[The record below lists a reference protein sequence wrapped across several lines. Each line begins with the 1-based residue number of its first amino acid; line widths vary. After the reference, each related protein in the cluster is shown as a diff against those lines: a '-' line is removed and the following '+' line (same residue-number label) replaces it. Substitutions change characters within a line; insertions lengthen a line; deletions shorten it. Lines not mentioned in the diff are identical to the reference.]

1 MTVLNQGMCSGKVLN
16 KEKTRTMNTN
26 EELNNSVTGEQTVD
40 DGVDYVAALNAMK
53 QNSVS
58 KSQYDK
64 LKQENKRLLDS
75 IVNGTELETTAETLT
90 IDELRKKTF
99 DSNASNLD
107 FWKNALKLR
116 ERLIEEGKPDP
127 FVPTGK
133 SVSANQIDYDGAER
147 LAAGIQSCIDYA
159 NGDSQLFTNEL
170 QRITKDVMPMRRR
183 G

>member
-1 MTVLNQGMCSGKVLN
+1 M
-16 KEKTRTMNTN
+16 
-26 EELNNSVTGEQTVD
+26 EELNNSVTGEEKNVD

-75 IVNGTELETTAETLT
+75 IVNGTELETSSEANVT

-183 G
+183 

>member
-1 MTVLNQGMCSGKVLN
+1 
-16 KEKTRTMNTN
+16 MNMN
-26 EELNNSVTGEQTVD
+26 EELNNSVTGPEARTKGSAEQVD
-40 DGVDYVAALNAMK
+40 DGVDYIAALNAMK

-75 IVNGTELETTAETLT
+75 IVNGTEAGISDSAELET

-183 G
+183 

>member
-26 EELNNSVTGEQTVD
+26 EELNNSVTGQEDVD

>member
-1 MTVLNQGMCSGKVLN
+1 MET
-16 KEKTRTMNTN
+16 T
-26 EELNNSVTGEQTVD
+26 ELNNSVTGQENVN
-40 DGVDYVAALNAMK
+40 DGVDYIAALNAMK

-64 LKQENKRLLDS
+64 LKQENKRLLDA
-75 IVNGTELETTAETLT
+75 IVNGTELETGSEATLT

-170 QRITKDVMPMRRR
+170 QRITKDVMPMLHR
-183 G
+183 

>member
-1 MTVLNQGMCSGKVLN
+1 MS
-16 KEKTRTMNTN
+16 
-26 EELNNSVTGEQTVD
+26 EELNNSVTGQEARTKGSAEIVD

-64 LKQENKRLLDS
+64 LKQENKRLLDA
-75 IVNGTELETTAETLT
+75 IVNGTELETGSEATLT

-183 G
+183 

>member
-1 MTVLNQGMCSGKVLN
+1 MSEN
-16 KEKTRTMNTN
+16 KARIS
-26 EELNNSVTGEQTVD
+26 EELNTSVTGQEIVD

-75 IVNGTELETTAETLT
+75 IVNGTAESEILASEANVTV
-90 IDELRKKTF
+90 DELRKKTF

-127 FVPTGK
+127 FVPMGK

-183 G
+183 

>member
-1 MTVLNQGMCSGKVLN
+1 MSM
-16 KEKTRTMNTN
+16 N
-26 EELNNSVTGEQTVD
+26 EEATNNSVTGEENKARNNVSAVD

-75 IVNGTELETTAETLT
+75 IVNGTAESEILASEANVT

-99 DSNASNLD
+99 DPNASNLD

-183 G
+183 